1 MRRLTSGKRS
11 TTIHFPSSTN
21 RAPEVPPEIATFNP
35 FEVNGLGSIAV
46 PNGWSYSS
54 ELLSEDFIVT
64 TPGGVATVYSSPGWW
79 NFQEIV
85 PVPEPGTGL
94 LVGLGLAAMGVRR
107 PRAASTSTVSPH
119 RH

>member
-21 RAPEVPPEIATFNP
+21 RAPEVPPEIATSNP

-46 PNGWSYSS
+46 PNAWSYSS

-64 TPGGVATVYSSPGWW
+64 TPGAVASVFSAGGWR
-79 NFQEIV
+79 NCQQIV
-85 PVPEPGTGL
+85 VVPEPKTGL
-94 LVGLGLAAMGVRR
+94 LVGLGLVVTGLRR
-107 PRAASTSTVSPH
+107 PARS
-119 RH
+119 RK